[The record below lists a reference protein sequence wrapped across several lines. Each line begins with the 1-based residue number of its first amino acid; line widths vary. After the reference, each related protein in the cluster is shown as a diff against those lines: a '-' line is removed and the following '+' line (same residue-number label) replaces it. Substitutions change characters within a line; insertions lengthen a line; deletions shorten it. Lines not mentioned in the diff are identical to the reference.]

1 MGLGAAL
8 FNLLLALLWAGTSV
22 TAREAVDRVPPLAVG
37 GIRFGLA
44 ALFMLLWCRWEGV
57 SIALRRQQ
65 WSPALVMGLL
75 LFLQIGTF
83 NWGVAWSNS
92 SHATLLVNTYIFW
105 VAAVEHFL
113 MRTVRLTAVQ
123 GLGLLIAAGG
133 AALLFLEAP
142 AAPPPAPQTVVGDSS
157 PPAADVAPAPMAAVS
172 ARLNLRGEEPLD
184 QVTLAGDLMLA
195 LSALLL
201 AVKVLYTQHAVRSI
215 PPGTLILWHDMVG
228 TVLFF
233 AVSLPWERWHPDPW
247 TPSIVL
253 ALLYNGLVVSGFCF
267 AAHAWMLRRY
277 SASSVSIFSF
287 ATPVFGIV
295 LAVLF
300 RGDPL
305 SGWLILAGVLVA
317 AGIALVN
324 APGVATDVSEAAPS
338 PSPEESPPGS
348 TAMPRS
354 GGGDRGAHDQ
364 PTAPSELRASG

>member
-65 WSPALVMGLL
+65 WPPALVMGLL

-83 NWGVAWSNS
+83 NWGVAWSNA

-105 VAAVEHFL
+105 VAAAEHFL
-113 MRTVRLTAVQ
+113 LRTVRLTAVQ
-123 GLGLLIAAGG
+123 GVGLLIAAGG

-142 AAPPPAPQTVVGDSS
+142 VASAPAGRAVPADALASASGDS
-157 PPAADVAPAPMAAVS
+157 PAGMAAAAS
-172 ARLNLRGEEPLD
+172 RLSLRGEEPLD

-201 AVKVLYTQHAVRSI
+201 AVKVLYTQHAVRSV
-215 PPGTLILWHDMVG
+215 PPGTLILWHDILG
-228 TVLFF
+228 TVMFF
-233 AVSLPWERWHPDPW
+233 AVSLPWETWDPDPW
-247 TPSIVL
+247 TTPIVL

-300 RGDPL
+300 RGDAL
-305 SGWLILAGVLVA
+305 SGWLMLAGVLVA

-324 APGVATDVSEAAPS
+324 APGVATEVAEAAPL
-338 PSPEESPPGS
+338 PFPEES
-348 TAMPRS
+348 A
-354 GGGDRGAHDQ
+354 GGDAADPSPAAGARGVHEGLAS
-364 PTAPSELRASG
+364 PGELRASG

>member
-57 SIALRRQQ
+57 SIALRRHQ
-65 WSPALVMGLL
+65 WPPALVMALL

-83 NWGVAWSNS
+83 NWGVAWSNA

-105 VAAVEHFL
+105 VAAAEHFL
-113 MRTVRLTAVQ
+113 MRTVRLTLVQ
-123 GLGLLIAAGG
+123 GVGLLIAAGG
-133 AALLFLEAP
+133 AALLFVEAP
-142 AAPPPAPQTVVGDSS
+142 PAPPPTADT
-157 PPAADVAPAPMAAVS
+157 PPAHMAAVS

-184 QVTLAGDLMLA
+184 QVTLAGDLMLS

-201 AVKVLYTQHAVRSI
+201 AVKVLYTQHAVRSV
-215 PPGTLILWHDMVG
+215 PPGTLILWHDILG
-228 TVLFF
+228 TALFF
-233 AVSLPWERWHPDPW
+233 AVSLPWETWHPDPW

-253 ALLYNGLVVSGFCF
+253 ALLYNGLMVSGFCF

-300 RGDPL
+300 RGDSL
-305 SGWLILAGVLVA
+305 SGWLILAGLLVA

-338 PSPEESPPGS
+338 LSPGESAACNGATPQL
-348 TAMPRS
+348 
-354 GGGDRGAHDQ
+354 GGGDGAHDE
-364 PTAPSELRASG
+364 PAAPRELRAPG